1 MYASQ
6 TPPQNS
12 PTSPPPPAPGAS
24 PPASA
29 TTGAAEPASAP
40 VPEQSPPATVA
51 AAPVPEQSPPPPIAP
66 TPAAEPSPPPTIAT
80 APPAEQSLPPPAPA
94 PAAAPAPAPAPAPA
108 SALSEL
114 DEAVRSFARTQLG
127 RALQAEEQQV
137 LSAYV
142 AMVGAQSQPPAP
154 ASPSPSPP
162 PGGAAGVLENGRQQ
176 IEAVIRQSLNRAQA
190 AVDGNAKAERA
201 AETAVLGAVERA
213 QSLQDLMPA
222 KPAPG
227 AAAIPPTPME
237 QIAARLADLV
247 RHEVDACFQRQI
259 GPLAR
264 QLQDVIGAAQS
275 NGLLPPQTTGS
286 AHPDESRAAGRD
298 GDSAARPDRD
308 NNPNDAAQANGPAAS
323 QSN

>member
-1 MYASQ
+1 MYAPQ

-12 PTSPPPPAPGAS
+12 PTRPPPPGAS
-24 PPASA
+24 APASA
-29 TTGAAEPASAP
+29 TTGATTGAVEPASAP
-40 VPEQSPPATVA
+40 APEQSPPASVA
-51 AAPVPEQSPPPPIAP
+51 AAPVPGQAPPA
-66 TPAAEPSPPPTIAT
+66 TVVAAPAAEQAPPPTIAA
-80 APPAEQSLPPPAPA
+80 APPAEQSPSSAT
-94 PAAAPAPAPAPAPA
+94 PAAAPAPAADPAPT

-154 ASPSPSPP
+154 ASPPPPP

-227 AAAIPPTPME
+227 AAAIPLTPME
-237 QIAARLADLV
+237 QIAARLAELV

-275 NGLLPPQTTGS
+275 NGLLPPQPTGS
-286 AHPDESRAAGRD
+286 AHPDESRAAGRG

>member
-1 MYASQ
+1 M
-6 TPPQNS
+6 
-12 PTSPPPPAPGAS
+12 
-24 PPASA
+24 
-29 TTGAAEPASAP
+29 
-40 VPEQSPPATVA
+40 
-51 AAPVPEQSPPPPIAP
+51 
-66 TPAAEPSPPPTIAT
+66 
-80 APPAEQSLPPPAPA
+80 
-94 PAAAPAPAPAPAPA
+94 
-108 SALSEL
+108 
-114 DEAVRSFARTQLG
+114 RSFARIQLG
-127 RALQAEEQQV
+127 RALQVEEQQV

-142 AMVGAQSQPPAP
+142 AMVGAQSLPPAP
-154 ASPSPSPP
+154 ASPPPS
-162 PGGAAGVLENGRQQ
+162 PGGAAGVLESGRQQ

-237 QIAARLADLV
+237 QIAVRLAELV

-298 GDSAARPDRD
+298 GDCAVRPDRD
-308 NNPNDAAQANGPAAS
+308 NNPNSAAQANGPAAS

>member
-12 PTSPPPPAPGAS
+12 PTSPPPPPGAS

-40 VPEQSPPATVA
+40 APEQSLPATVA
-51 AAPVPEQSPPPPIAP
+51 TAPVPEQSPPAP
-66 TPAAEPSPPPTIAT
+66 AAATPAPEQSQPPAAA
-80 APPAEQSLPPPAPA
+80 APPAEQSSPSP
-94 PAAAPAPAPAPAPA
+94 APAPAPAPDPAPA

-286 AHPDESRAAGRD
+286 AHPDESRATGRD

-308 NNPNDAAQANGPAAS
+308 NNPNNAAQANGPAAS

>member
-12 PTSPPPPAPGAS
+12 PTSPPAPAPGAS
-24 PPASA
+24 PLASA
-29 TTGAAEPASAP
+29 TRGVATGALEPATAP
-40 VPEQSPPATVA
+40 APEQTPPATVA
-51 AAPVPEQSPPPPIAP
+51 AAPAPEQSPPAP
-66 TPAAEPSPPPTIAT
+66 VAATPAAEQAPPPTIAT
-80 APPAEQSLPPPAPA
+80 APPVEQSSPPPAPA
-94 PAAAPAPAPAPAPA
+94 PAAPPAPA

-237 QIAARLADLV
+237 QIAARLAELV